1 MKTFREMGMMP
12 EIVKAVEELGFERPM
27 PVQEQV
33 IPLLLRQNTDIV
45 ALAQTGTG
53 KTAAFG
59 LPIVQKIDT
68 SSRHTQALVLS
79 PTRELCLQIATDI
92 TAYAKYLDG
101 LHVVAVYGGTPIES
115 QIKTIKQGVHIIVAT
130 PGRLVDLLE
139 RKVAQLAHVKSV
151 VLDEADEMLNMGFS
165 ESLNAILAYLPEE
178 RNTLLFSAT
187 MPPEIAA
194 ISRNYMH
201 KPIEVT
207 IGTKNMAAGT
217 VSHICYPVHA
227 KDKYLVLKRI
237 ADYYPNIYG
246 IVFCRTRRETQEIAD
261 KLIQDGYNAEALHG
275 DLSQGQR
282 DIVMQKFRNKTIQLL
297 VATDV
302 AARGIDVNDLS
313 HVIHYNLPD
322 DAAVYTHRSGR
333 TGRAG
338 KTGISIAI
346 INLKEKHLVKQI
358 EKNIG
363 QPFTIGKVPNGKE
376 VCEKQL
382 FYLIEKMEGVAV
394 EHADIDP
401 FLPQIF
407 EKLAYMTKEDLIKRF
422 VSVEFNRF
430 LQYYRD
436 AIDLNLHE
444 PHTAKSDRGK
454 PEKFMPADQ
463 EVAKGFTRL
472 YINVGRIDGVHAV
485 VLLDWIRNQVKGV
498 KVQVGKIVV
507 FKKHTLFEVESR
519 HANAVVTAFSG
530 YFLEDRRIDI
540 RIDRETPD
548 NASDNSSSA
557 PRRQNYSKS
566 ERSAAPTPD
575 YKSYE
580 GRDARKQNTKK
591 SRR

>member
-1 MKTFREMGMMP
+1 MMP

-68 SSRHTQALVLS
+68 SSRHTQALILS

-92 TAYAKYLDG
+92 ASYAKYLDDVK
-101 LHVVAVYGGTPIES
+101 VVAVYGGTPIEA
-115 QIKTIKQGVHIIVAT
+115 QIRSIKQGVHIIVAT
-130 PGRLVDLLE
+130 PGRLVDLLD
-139 RKVAQLAHVKSV
+139 RKVAQLANVSSV

-165 ESLNAILAYLPEE
+165 ESLNAILAHLPKE

-194 ISRNYMH
+194 ISRNYMN

-207 IGTKNMAAGT
+207 VGAKNMAAGT
-217 VSHICYPVHA
+217 VTHICYPVHA

-261 KLIQDGYNAEALHG
+261 KLIQDGYNAESLHG

-346 INLKEKHLVKQI
+346 INLKEKHLVRQI

-363 QPFTIGKVPNGKE
+363 QPFSIAKVPNGKE

-382 FYLIEKMEGVAV
+382 FYLVEKMESVEV

-401 FLPQIF
+401 FLPKIF
-407 EKLAYMTKEDLIKRF
+407 EKLDYLSKEEIIKRF

-436 AIDLNLHE
+436 ASDLNLQE
-444 PHTAKSDRGK
+444 HTPSRGERGERNDRGGDRT
-454 PEKFMPADQ
+454 ERMNAADH
-463 EVAKGFTRL
+463 EVAKGYTRL
-472 YINVGRIDGVHAV
+472 YINVGRIDGVHAT
-485 VLLDWIRNQVKGV
+485 VLLDWVRNQVKGV
-498 KVQVGKIVV
+498 KVQVGKIII

-519 HANAVVTAFSG
+519 HANTVVTAFSG
-530 YFLEDRRIDI
+530 YFLEDRKIDI
-540 RIDRETPD
+540 RIDRDSGNNNDTQQRQYYSGSGNNNNYGNDRSRGQRE
-548 NASDNSSSA
+548 SSWEQ
-557 PRRQNYSKS
+557 RN
-566 ERSAAPTPD
+566 
-575 YKSYE
+575 
-580 GRDARKQNTKK
+580 KK
-591 SRR
+591 VSR